1 VVEVEWT
8 VFLEGEP
15 SSGHAVLVYR
25 DAGELAAAVAAFASA
40 GLDAGEPTIVIA
52 TQAHWARVEEA
63 LAVLGWNDERIR
75 QSDLLLYSDAEV
87 TLTEL
92 LEDGRP
98 TARGFE
104 QAIVTMLDELDGRFP
119 GRRLRIF
126 GEMVDLLTRL
136 GAPEEAQM
144 LEGLWNEAADRRS
157 MLLLCGYQLDVFDRE
172 TQVGL
177 LPGICRTHSHVRPAA
192 DQERMQRAVDAAI
205 DEELGDRAGQLYAMV
220 GDQIRQR
227 RVPAAQLALMWVSAN
242 MPMVAERILASAR
255 LHYVRERYSA

>member
-1 VVEVEWT
+1 M
-8 VFLEGEP
+8 
-15 SSGHAVLVYR
+15 
-25 DAGELAAAVAAFASA
+25 AAAVAAFASA

-75 QSDLLLYSDAEV
+75 QGDLLLYSDAEV

-119 GRRLRIF
+119 AVGSASSARWSTSSLGWEHPRKRRC
-126 GEMVDLLTRL
+126 
-136 GAPEEAQM
+136 
-144 LEGLWNEAADRRS
+144 LEGLWNEAAERRS

-172 TQVGL
+172 TQVAL

-192 DQERMQRAVDAAI
+192 DLERMQRAVDAAI
-205 DEELGDRAGQLYAMV
+205 DEKLGDRAGQLYAMV
-220 GDQIRQR
+220 GDPIRR
-227 RVPAAQLALMWVSAN
+227 RRCPPHSS
-242 MPMVAERILASAR
+242 P
-255 LHYVRERYSA
+255 